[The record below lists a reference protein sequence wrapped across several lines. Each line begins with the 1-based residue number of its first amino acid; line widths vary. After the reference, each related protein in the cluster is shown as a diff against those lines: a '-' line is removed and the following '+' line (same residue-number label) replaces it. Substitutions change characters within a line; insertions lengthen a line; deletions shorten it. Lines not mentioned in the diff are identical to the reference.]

1 VIVSCGFPSI
11 FQKNMSAGR
20 SLFIIILALLLP
32 LSGFSQ
38 RSKNQLQVEKQK
50 NLEKIKEVEKILSQ
64 TTNQKKN
71 TLGELNALNQRI
83 RSQETLI
90 GSIKSEIDLL
100 NKEIGE
106 DNAIIAALEEDL
118 KKLKAEYAAMVFAA
132 QKAGNSATRLTF
144 LFSAQ
149 SFDQLVMRM
158 RYMKQYSQL
167 RRLQADQIVKT
178 QDQLAE
184 QVTTTETKRNEKNSL
199 LNDEV
204 AENEKL
210 TGLKTK
216 QKTLVKTLEKQE
228 KKLKLDLEETKKAVA
243 KLDKMIADIIREEIE
258 RAEREAREAKAKA
271 AKNKTAVV
279 ESTLALSSSF
289 EDNKNKFSWPVQGF
303 ISDPFGT
310 HMHPVL
316 KGVTIRNDG
325 INIQTKQDEK
335 VKSIFEGTVR
345 MVAFIPRIGTAVM
358 IRHGDYFTV
367 YSGLKEV
374 TVREGQSVKTNQE
387 IGSVSPNVDGVPELR
402 FQIRKNTTALDPQTW
417 LRN

>member
-1 VIVSCGFPSI
+1 
-11 FQKNMSAGR
+11 MSAGK
-20 SLFIIILALLLP
+20 SLFIVVLVLFSLP
-32 LSGFSQ
+32 GFSQ
-38 RSKNQLQVEKQK
+38 RNKSQLQAEKQRS
-50 NLEKIKEVEKILSQ
+50 LEKIKEVEKILSE
-64 TTNQKKN
+64 TSLQKKN
-71 TLGELNALNQRI
+71 TLGELSALNQRI
-83 RSQETLI
+83 RSQESLI
-90 GSIKSEIDLL
+90 ESIKNEMDLL

-106 DNAIIAALEEDL
+106 DNGIIAALEEDL
-118 KKLKAEYAAMVFAA
+118 EKLKAEYASMLFAA

-167 RRLQADQIVKT
+167 RKLQADQIVKT
-178 QDQLAE
+178 QDQLAA
-184 QVTTTETKRNEKNSL
+184 QVKTTEAKRNEKNAL
-199 LNDEV
+199 LHDEV
-204 AENEKL
+204 EENNKL
-210 TGLKTK
+210 TSLKAK

-228 KKLKLDLEETKKAVA
+228 KKLKVDLEETKKAVA

-258 RAEREAREAKAKA
+258 RAEREAREAKAKVS
-271 AKNKTAVV
+271 KNKSAVV
-279 ESTLALSSSF
+279 ESTLALSTSF
-289 EDNKNKFSWPVQGF
+289 EDNKNKFAWPAQGF
-303 ISDPFGT
+303 VSDPFGT

-335 VKSIFEGTVR
+335 VKSIFDGTVR

-358 IRHGDYFTV
+358 IKHGDYFTV

-374 TVREGQSVKTNQE
+374 NVREGQTVKTNQE
-387 IGSVSPNVDGVPELR
+387 IGSVTPNAEGVPELR
-402 FQIRKNTTALDPQTW
+402 FQIRKNTTALDPQAW